1 MAFTSPLHVDVKYV
15 DELLA
20 ACASVNAVDSVRCS
34 CCVPL
39 CACVLTPEQRRVS
52 LSLCVAQL
60 GMLPLHR
67 CCLSGNV
74 DGVVRLLAIPA
85 LDVNVV
91 DEVRVYGCPLPFA
104 APRAALLVPRRC
116 DVTPITTDRCAAG
129 RGDNGDGLTVDERD
143 PPSCSLPAAPHC
155 GLLRASADARVRHP
169 ARPQHLPTGPQQYG
183 DVALHYACVNGHG
196 KIATLLLQHGARLDV
211 AGEDGLTPL
220 DAALEGGHF
229 AVVDT
234 LRLYV
239 PVDL

>member
-1 MAFTSPLHVDVKYV
+1 MIRPRAPYLLPLI
-15 DELLA
+15 
-20 ACASVNAVDSVRCS
+20 AV
-34 CCVPL
+34 CCV
-39 CACVLTPEQRRVS
+39 R
-52 LSLCVAQL
+52 
-60 GMLPLHR
+60 LPW
-67 CCLSGNV
+67 
-74 DGVVRLLAIPA
+74 
-85 LDVNVV
+85 
-91 DEVRVYGCPLPFA
+91 
-104 APRAALLVPRRC
+104 
-116 DVTPITTDRCAAG
+116 
-129 RGDNGDGLTVDERD
+129 
-143 PPSCSLPAAPHC
+143 
-155 GLLRASADARVRHP
+155 VRHP